1 MQKGLRQGDSV
12 GPFLFLLVVE
22 GLGGMMRAT
31 LEKSLIAGC
40 KIGNREVHLSSLQ
53 FADDALFMG
62 QPNTQNVITLKA
74 ILRCFE
80 LVVGLKVNFYKS
92 KLVGIGVTKLYIQSF
107 ASMLNC

>member
-1 MQKGLRQGDSV
+1 
-12 GPFLFLLVVE
+12 
-22 GLGGMMRAT
+22 MRAT

-53 FADDALFMG
+53 FADDALFMC